1 LQVVVVVIEKR
12 RSLQDVSG
20 DTEKTG
26 KAGSGEGEN
35 AVSAVGDD
43 GGGARWG
50 CAGAGG
56 RGGTDGSLGGS
67 SNRGCGGGNSSVGV
81 DWCAGWNDWGGGWGA
96 SAG

>member
-1 LQVVVVVIEKR
+1 MQFVVFVIEKR

-43 GGGARWG
+43 WDGARWG
-50 CAGAGG
+50 GAGTGG
-56 RGGTDGSLGGS
+56 RGGSDGSLAGSDGGS
-67 SNRGCGGGNSSVGV
+67 AGGNSSVGV
-81 DWCAGWNDWGGGWGA
+81 DWCAGWDDCGGGWGA
-96 SAG
+96 GAG